1 MMGVVGRRRGLL
13 TVLGPMLLTGCTIA
27 PSPGVVAAPS
37 DDTLPPPGYG
47 TLRQDEVTIQM
58 MSGPLHIL
66 VTPRDESITRV
77 TAPDTWKRLSGMAAA
92 HEERAPSG
100 SMLFLVSFFSDQP
113 GIRFVPEEVQLIS
126 RGIRVRPSAILPVTP
141 AWGQRRLQQ
150 RQTEMAVYAFPTG
163 IDLEADLQ
171 LAYQLE
177 QTSSWAGIITRVQA
191 ERGRARGRAGV
202 GS

>member
-1 MMGVVGRRRGLL
+1 MMGVVRRRRGLL
-13 TVLGPMLLTGCTIA
+13 MVLGPMLLTGCTIA

-58 MSGPLHIL
+58 MSGPLQIQ
-66 VTPRDESITRV
+66 VTPLDESITRV

-92 HEERAPSG
+92 HEGRAPSG

-113 GIRFVPEEVQLIS
+113 GIRFVPEQVQLIS

-150 RQTEMAVYAFPTG
+150 RRTEMAVYAFPTG